1 MLSILKSKPRLSN
14 LIPSNFVDIHS
25 HILPGIDDGAKS
37 LEHSEY
43 LLESMI
49 NFGFSKVI
57 TTPHTMNGVWNNTSS
72 TINNAANEV
81 KNRLPKLAHQVGLEF
96 ASEYFLDENLMQIA
110 QQEKL
115 LTLKDNFI
123 LVEMSYL
130 NPPIQ
135 LYDYLFELQ
144 LKGYQLILAHPERY
158 TFYHANKNEYTKL
171 KKAGCLFQL
180 NLLSSVGYYGKS
192 TASIT
197 DYLLKENFYDFV
209 GSDIHNK
216 NHIDSFQNKIVLKN
230 QSKLEEI
237 ISKNEFFR

>member
-1 MLSILKSKPRLSN
+1 M
-14 LIPSNFVDIHS
+14 
-25 HILPGIDDGAKS
+25 
-37 LEHSEY
+37 
-43 LLESMI
+43 
-49 NFGFSKVI
+49 
-57 TTPHTMNGVWNNTSS
+57 
-72 TINNAANEV
+72 
-81 KNRLPKLAHQVGLEF
+81 
-96 ASEYFLDENLMQIA
+96 
-110 QQEKL
+110 
-115 LTLKDNFI
+115 
-123 LVEMSYL
+123 
-130 NPPIQ
+130 
-135 LYDYLFELQ
+135 FELQ